1 MTEEQRAEL
10 AMLLD
15 EKLRPL
21 KTQVDDLNARI
32 DHFVG
37 QRRLLLMTTILAL
50 VVTAAA
56 IVAVILVRLA
66 LVEELQ
72 HNREY
77 GCASARSAAVSPL
90 NRFPREHQR
99 EYIERMLARREQ
111 LLKAGT
117 LNCNSLPSFSTFP
130 FLRGQAIHNIEE
142 LLERKAP
149 RRLHQVESEEA
160 RQQASKAPTPLPAI
174 NSAPTVEEEA
184 VIPAGSNGPVPSASH
199 GDSTGGASPPPSG
212 TGHSHHHTKPPHHHH
227 PKPTPAPTPTPA
239 PPSEE
244 SNGNNGNG
252 NKGNGQGEGNGGVGQ
267 GNGNGNTT
275 HENEAAAPDLPTCH
289 VEVLGKPLLCVNAA
303 VLPR

>member
-1 MTEEQRAEL
+1 MTDEQRAEL
-10 AMLLD
+10 GTLLD

-21 KTQVDDLNARI
+21 NSRI

-50 VVTAAA
+50 VVAAAA
-56 IVAVILVRLA
+56 IVAVILIRLA

-90 NRFPREHQR
+90 NRFPHERQR
-99 EYIERMLARREQ
+99 DYIERMLARREQ

-117 LNCNSLPSFSTFP
+117 LNCNSLPGFSTFP
-130 FLRGQAIHNIEE
+130 FLRGQAIHSIEG
-142 LLERKAP
+142 LLEREAP
-149 RRLHQVESEEA
+149 KRLHRVESEEA
-160 RQQASKAPTPLPAI
+160 RQQAAKAPPILPA
-174 NSAPTVEEEA
+174 STPTVEEEA
-184 VIPAGSNGPVPSASH
+184 IVPAGSNGPVSPEGH
-199 GDSTGGASPPPSG
+199 GDSSGGASPPPSPPSG
-212 TGHSHHHTKPPHHHH
+212 GGHHHTKPPHHHH
-227 PKPTPAPTPTPA
+227 PKPTPEPSPTPP

-252 NKGNGQGEGNGGVGQ
+252 NNGNGQGEGNGGVGQ

-275 HENEAAAPDLPTCH
+275 HETEGDSPNLPTCH
-289 VEVLGKPLLCVNAA
+289 VEVLGKPLVCVNGS
-303 VLPR
+303 LLTP